1 MSKIL
6 KKLDKKRNPVFVFNA
21 LLEKV
26 GKTVY
31 FSLEK

>member
-1 MSKIL
+1 MSKIR
-6 KKLDKKRNPVFVFNA
+6 KKLDKRQNPVFVFYA

-26 GKTVY
+26 RKTVY